1 MVKSADSWGRER
13 GGWLRIG
20 CKLVVRNYGCLVK
33 RGKREN
39 EAFARLEVP
48 SHAAYSFL
56 CTLILTRFQAL
67 VSKSGVKCQLG
78 VSSNGVFSPV
88 NLSVSCCASLDG
100 VVSKIGA
107 NVYFR
112 PFPMFG
118 NVPQNA
124 RNQRSMNQRR
134 KPAFLPFVYFVET
147 GVSPFVLIYS
157 LLQTTEI

>member
-1 MVKSADSWGRER
+1 MVKSADNWGRER
-13 GGWLRIG
+13 GGWLRIDN
-20 CKLVVRNYGCLVK
+20 KLVVRNYGCLAK

-39 EAFARLEVP
+39 EAFARLEAP
-48 SHAAYSFL
+48 SHAAYSFSR
-56 CTLILTRFQAL
+56 TLILTRFQAL
-67 VSKSGVKCQLG
+67 VSKSGVKCQQG
-78 VSSNGVFSPV
+78 VSSNSAFPLV

-112 PFPMFG
+112 PFPAFG
-118 NVPQNA
+118 NVPQKA
-124 RNQRSMNQRR
+124 RNQQSMNQRE

-147 GVSPFVLIYS
+147 GVSSSALIYR